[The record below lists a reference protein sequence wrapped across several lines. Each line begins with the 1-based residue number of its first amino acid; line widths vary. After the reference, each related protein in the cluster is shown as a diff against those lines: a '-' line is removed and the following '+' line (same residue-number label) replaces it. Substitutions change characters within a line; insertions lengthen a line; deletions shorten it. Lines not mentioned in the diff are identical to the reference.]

1 MGDTRKLLKMVFFAI
16 GILAYGAWTKFLV
29 FLALIAESGKDSN
42 PWLAAFLLWPL
53 GELVWTFIW
62 VIRNAQQY
70 STSRR
75 RGLGEALVVLALI
88 LPVSLMFFLGEILQ
102 GVTDIFVPEATIIA
116 VPAATTIVACRFAR
130 HIWFSTG
137 DDAAEV
143 THNAERS

>member
-1 MGDTRKLLKMVFFAI
+1 MVLFAI
-16 GILAYGAWTKFLV
+16 GILAYGAWTKLLI

-62 VIRNAQQY
+62 VVRHRQQY

-88 LPVSLMFFLGEILQ
+88 LPVPLMFFLGSLLPETSTLPGEIFI
-102 GVTDIFVPEATIIA
+102 V

-130 HIWFSTG
+130 HVWFSTG
-137 DDAAEV
+137 DDVAEV
-143 THNAERS
+143 TPGA